1 MEDYQSFTTREQEAR
16 LIELGI
22 KPETAD
28 MNRIPKVGGY
38 RITSEKSV
46 NATPCWSLA
55 GLLNILPR
63 QIKDKDDCLVY
74 DRFVCGDVVDYRCI
88 DYELWGDCFSDG
100 TLFENIIACIAD
112 FIKKGYINKKYLKDG
127 KKD

>member
-1 MEDYQSFTTREQEAR
+1 MIDIQNCTTRKQEAK
-16 LIELGI
+16 LIEIGI

-28 MNRIPKVGGY
+28 MYRIPKVGGY
-38 RITSEKSV
+38 RITSEWAV

-55 GLLNILPR
+55 GLLNILPQ

-74 DRFVCGDVVDYRCI
+74 DRFICGDVVDYRCI
-88 DYELWGDCFSDG
+88 DYELYGECFSNG
-100 TLFENIIACIAD
+100 TLFDNNIACIES
-112 FIKKGYINKKYLKDG
+112 FIAKGYIKKDFLKDG